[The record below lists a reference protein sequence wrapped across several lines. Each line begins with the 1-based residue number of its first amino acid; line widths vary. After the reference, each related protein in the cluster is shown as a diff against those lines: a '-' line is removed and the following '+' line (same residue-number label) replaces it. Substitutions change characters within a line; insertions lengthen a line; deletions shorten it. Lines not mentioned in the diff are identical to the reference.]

1 LFVVLG
7 FAGLAV
13 VLLLQ
18 NVAAALLPDELIWT
32 VSFALASSFCV
43 LAAGAWSALFW
54 KKYCQSCGCRFRSNH
69 KLERN
74 DPEYRFP
81 SRFCVL
87 NGLALF
93 FLCVVGRYV
102 MELLSGAVYPMIVGQ
117 AVGSTLGVLVWTAIF
132 VPCQGLV
139 WVFLRMR
146 IRRDL
151 VWAMLFLLPAIWLGT
166 DCLYK
171 SVPTVAAREIL
182 AWGELATLPE
192 SATDIKIF
200 AWSSLFSGEEFLR
213 FRASPDDIERFL
225 ETSPILERVECQDY
239 SKDRM
244 RLPIPKD
251 YGMKEEHFMGPHEYF
266 SPEAHAPEW
275 YREEFRGPGRR
286 YIIHPK
292 RYHYPGEV
300 IIDDEKNLVFVYL
313 CFS

>member
-1 LFVVLG
+1 MVLAV
-7 FAGLAV
+7 AGLAV

-18 NVAAALLPDELIWT
+18 NVAAVLLPDKLMWA
-32 VSFALASSFCV
+32 VSFALVSSFCV
-43 LAAGAWSALFW
+43 LAAGAWSSLFW
-54 KKYCQSCGCRFRSNH
+54 KKYCQSCGYRFRSNH

-74 DPEYRFP
+74 DPEYPFP
-81 SRFCVL
+81 LRFCVL
-87 NGLALF
+87 NALTLF
-93 FLCVVGRYV
+93 FLCVVGRYM

-117 AVGSTLGVLVWTAIF
+117 AIGSTIALFVWVALF
-132 VPCQGLV
+132 LPCQGFV
-139 WVFLRMR
+139 WVFLRLK

-151 VWAMLFLLPAIWLGT
+151 VWAMLFLLPAIWFGT

-171 SVPTVAAREIL
+171 SVPTVAARGIL
-182 AWGELATLPE
+182 AWGELATLPD
-192 SATDIKIF
+192 SATEIKIF

-225 ETSPILERVECQDY
+225 ETSPILKNAECQTY

-244 RLPIPKD
+244 RLSFPKD
-251 YGMKEEHFMGPHEYF
+251 YGMEHFMDPHEYF
-266 SPEAHAPEW
+266 QPVGHAPQW